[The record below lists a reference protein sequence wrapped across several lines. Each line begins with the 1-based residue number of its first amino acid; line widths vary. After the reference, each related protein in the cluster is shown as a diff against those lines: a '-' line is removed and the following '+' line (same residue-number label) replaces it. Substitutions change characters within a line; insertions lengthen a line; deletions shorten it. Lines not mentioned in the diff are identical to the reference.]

1 MCSRYSQTLPPD
13 AMRCLFGYR
22 NRVDLRPRE
31 NIAPSEPIP
40 VVRQTGRQG
49 RELVAMRWGLIP
61 SWVKDP
67 NEFSMLI
74 NARSETALEKP
85 SFRAAMRHRRC
96 LIPADGFYEW
106 TGPKGKRRPF
116 HVARADGGPIAFA
129 GLWEHW
135 QGAGG
140 EEMESVTILTTS
152 ANADLEPLHH
162 RMPVLLDPDD
172 FDAWLDCERIPA
184 EEVMELLRSAPDGLL
199 EAVEVERL
207 IANRRGAARRV
218 PEPLQGTLL

>member
-13 AMRCLFGYR
+13 AMRSLFGYR
-22 NRVDLRPRE
+22 NRIDLPPRE
-31 NIAPSEPIP
+31 AIAPSEPIP
-40 VVRQTGRQG
+40 VVRQTGCQG
-49 RELVAMRWGLIP
+49 RELVLMRWGLIP

-67 NEFSMLI
+67 NAFSMLI

-106 TGPKGKRRPF
+106 TGPKGERRPF

-135 QGAGG
+135 QGAQG

-152 ANADLEPLHH
+152 ANTDLAPLHH
-162 RMPVLLDPDD
+162 RMPVIIDPDD
-172 FDAWLDCERIPA
+172 FDAWVDCERIPA
-184 EEVMELLRSAPDGLL
+184 EEVMELLRAAPDGLL
-199 EAVEVERL
+199 EPAAVDRQA
-207 IANRRGAARRV
+207 ANPRRTDRGAA
-218 PEPLQGTLL
+218 EPHQGRLF

>member
-1 MCSRYSQTLPPD
+1 MCSRYSQTLPAD
-13 AMRCLFGYR
+13 AMRSLFDYR
-22 NRVDLRPRE
+22 NQVELQPRE
-31 NIAPSEPIP
+31 AIAPSEPVP
-40 VVRQTGRQG
+40 VVRQTGGQA
-49 RELVAMRWGLIP
+49 RELVLMRWGLVP

-67 NEFSMLI
+67 NDFSMLI

-106 TGPKGKRRPF
+106 TGPKGERRPF

-140 EEMESVTILTTS
+140 EEMESVTILTTN
-152 ANADLEPLHH
+152 ANADLTALHH

-172 FDAWLDCERIPA
+172 FDAWVDCERIPA
-184 EEVMELLRSAPDGLL
+184 EEVMELLCAAPDGLL
-199 EAVEVERL
+199 EPAAVERQA
-207 IANRRGAARRV
+207 ANPRRTDRGA
-218 PEPLQGTLL
+218 PEPFQGSLF